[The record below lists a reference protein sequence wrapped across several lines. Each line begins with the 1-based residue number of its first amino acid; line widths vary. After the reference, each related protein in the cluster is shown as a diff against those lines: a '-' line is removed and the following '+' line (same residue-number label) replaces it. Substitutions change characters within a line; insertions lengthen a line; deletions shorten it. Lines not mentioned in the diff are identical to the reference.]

1 MQESSQNQFGKE
13 LTVTRITKIKQ
24 QKGGG
29 GGVYDSISV
38 WVSFFFQECKWRTFL
53 FLVDM

>member
-13 LTVTRITKIKQ
+13 FTVTRITKIKQ

-29 GGVYDSISV
+29 G
-38 WVSFFFQECKWRTFL
+38 VSMTLFQSGYLFFFQECKWRTFL

>member
-29 GGVYDSISV
+29 GVYDSISV
-38 WVSFFFQECKWRTFL
+38 WVSFFFFKNVNGEL
-53 FLVDM
+53 FCFW

>member
-29 GGVYDSISV
+29 G
-38 WVSFFFQECKWRTFL
+38 VSMTLFQSGYLFFFFKNVNGEL
-53 FLVDM
+53 FCFW

>member
-29 GGVYDSISV
+29 
-38 WVSFFFQECKWRTFL
+38 VSMTLFQSGYLFFFKNVNGEL
-53 FLVDM
+53 FCFW

>member
-29 GGVYDSISV
+29 GVYDSISV
-38 WVSFFFQECKWRTFL
+38 WVSFFFFQECKWRTFL

>member
-24 QKGGG
+24 QKGG